1 MVFIF
6 LAYFTLYNGL
16 QETQKNPNRKAVL
29 RKKNRAGG
37 IMLPG
42 FRSHYKDTVIKN
54 LILAQKE
61 THRSMKQNKTQRQT
75 YGLM

>member
-1 MVFIF
+1 M
-6 LAYFTLYNGL
+6 
-16 QETQKNPNRKAVL
+16 ETQKNPKRKAVL

-42 FRSHYKDTVIKN
+42 FRSHYKYTVIKD
-54 LILAQKE
+54 LIPAQKE

-75 YGLM
+75 YGLL